1 VLFFSQHDM
10 IGNDPANSQ
19 QHSIILTLNSVSMDM
34 LSWFGASAPN
44 CDTQDLGQ
52 LLETILPA
60 FNTVTERVCDD
71 LRDVSDEKLL
81 ANRRTFYIHFN
92 VQFCSLQGVFEKWDI
107 ADTIHRSS
115 EYEQADIKKNMMKI
129 LDELENVFQSRK
141 NRDASEAFE
150 RLGFERKP
158 EEVYPKLRALS
169 RVLRGNSSR
178 EGQFLRDIDCI
189 ICIHRK
195 RGNEERLYRKVKA
208 AADFFLN
215 LKSSITPSDFSC
227 PIRLSDYPLK
237 SLRLLANELF
247 RALHENWSCRCHI
260 SRETRLNLTQ
270 HQQFK
275 TSPAWGDTL
284 PREAR
289 FRVLFLNGYC
299 GHEWQD
305 AEICVYN
312 PE

>member
-1 VLFFSQHDM
+1 
-10 IGNDPANSQ
+10 
-19 QHSIILTLNSVSMDM
+19 MDM
-34 LSWFGASAPN
+34 FSWFGASAPN
-44 CDTQDLGQ
+44 CDTQDLSQ

-60 FNTVTERVCDD
+60 FNTVAERVCKGLPDD
-71 LRDVSDEKLL
+71 SDDRLF
-81 ANRRTFYIHFN
+81 ASRRTLYYNFN
-92 VQFCSLQGVFEKWDI
+92 VKFSSLQGVFEKWDI
-107 ADTIHRSS
+107 ADTIHRLS
-115 EYEQADIKKNMMKI
+115 EYEQTEIKKNMMKI
-129 LDELENVFQSRK
+129 LDELEHVFQSRK
-141 NRDASEAFE
+141 NRDASEAFK
-150 RLGFERKP
+150 RLAFERKP
-158 EEVYPKLRALS
+158 DEIYPRLRALS
-169 RVLRGNSSR
+169 RVLCGHDSR
-178 EGQFLRDIDCI
+178 EDQFLRDIDSI

-195 RGNEERLYRKVKA
+195 RGNEERLKQKLNA
-208 AADFFLN
+208 ATDFFLN
-215 LKSSITPSDFSC
+215 LKSSMTPSDFSC

-260 SRETRLNLTQ
+260 NRETRLNLTQ
-270 HQQFK
+270 HQQFQ